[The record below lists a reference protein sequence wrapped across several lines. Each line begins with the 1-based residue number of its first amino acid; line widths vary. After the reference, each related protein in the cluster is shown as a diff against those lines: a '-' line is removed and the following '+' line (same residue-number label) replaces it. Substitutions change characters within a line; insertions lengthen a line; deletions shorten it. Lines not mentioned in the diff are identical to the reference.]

1 MMISQCSKCGA
12 MKSIADIEL
21 SMIGMPRTCTCE
33 DSKDDD
39 LKKEIQELFKEI
51 KELAE
56 EIKQVREEVKSLI
69 PETQKTD
76 SRTGE
81 RCPKCSAYLFNQ
93 IDYNGCKACLSYS
106 RIHQNFLEYL
116 RG

>member
-1 MMISQCSKCGA
+1 MTN
-12 MKSIADIEL
+12 IE
-21 SMIGMPRTCTCE
+21 I
-33 DSKDDD
+33 
-39 LKKEIQELFKEI
+39 LKRDRHKTSWKVFIDVVL
-51 KELAE
+51 ELAE
-56 EIKQVREEVKSLI
+56 EIKQVRENVKSLI